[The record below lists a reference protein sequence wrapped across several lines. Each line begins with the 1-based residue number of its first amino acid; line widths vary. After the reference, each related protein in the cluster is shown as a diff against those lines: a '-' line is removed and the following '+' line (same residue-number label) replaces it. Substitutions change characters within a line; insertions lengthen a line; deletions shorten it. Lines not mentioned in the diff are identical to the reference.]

1 MDMDFNFGID
11 GDLIANH
18 PLNVFT
24 KLYSEDTNNKVYKEC
39 LENEIQT
46 AIDELTKHIDDDTL
60 MFLKTILDGM
70 DLTEQEL
77 KYISD
82 DDLRHEYQTRIYVTK
97 KIISGVCN
105 NKKTDV

>member
-1 MDMDFNFGID
+1 
-11 GDLIANH
+11 
-18 PLNVFT
+18 
-24 KLYSEDTNNKVYKEC
+24 
-39 LENEIQT
+39 
-46 AIDELTKHIDDDTL
+46 
-60 MFLKTILDGM
+60 MFLKKILDGM

-105 NKKTDV
+105 NRKTDV

>member
-1 MDMDFNFGID
+1 MNFNFGID

-46 AIDELTKHIDDDTL
+46 AIDELTKHIDNDTL
-60 MFLKTILDGM
+60 MFLKKMLDEI

-77 KYISD
+77 EYISD
-82 DDLRHEYQTRIYVTK
+82 DNLRHEYQTHIYVTK
-97 KIISGVCN
+97 KIISGVYN